1 MGDCKLGLPSTLA
14 STDEQTH
21 SSQRAGLLSACRP
34 GMLSLLHGAVGY
46 LDELLAFGIVVTI
59 GVIIY
64 FVFAVV
70 ESRSDSK
77 KDTN

>member
-1 MGDCKLGLPSTLA
+1 
-14 STDEQTH
+14 
-21 SSQRAGLLSACRP
+21 
-34 GMLSLLHGAVGY
+34 MLSLLHGAVGY

-70 ESRSDSK
+70 ESRNASN
-77 KDTN
+77 KDKN